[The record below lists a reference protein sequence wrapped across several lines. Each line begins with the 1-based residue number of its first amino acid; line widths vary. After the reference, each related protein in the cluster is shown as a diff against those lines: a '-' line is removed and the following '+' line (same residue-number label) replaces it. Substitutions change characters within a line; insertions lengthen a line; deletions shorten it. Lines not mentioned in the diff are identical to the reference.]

1 MVENNSENFGGQ
13 CPVRNLLDRIGDKWP
28 ILVISLL
35 GEFGTQRFSELSQ
48 KIGTISQKMLT
59 ITLKHLEA
67 DGLVTR
73 KMYPQIPPRVEY
85 TLTELGESLLPIIKS
100 LVDWATIHIPDVE
113 ESRERY
119 KNKGV
124 SK

>member
-1 MVENNSENFGGQ
+1 MEENNSKNFGGQ
-13 CPVRNLLDRIGDKWP
+13 CPVRSLLDRIGDKWP

-35 GEFGTQRFSELSQ
+35 GGFGTQRFSELSQ

-59 ITLKHLEA
+59 ITLKNLEA

-73 KMYPQIPPRVEY
+73 KMYPQVPPRVEY

-124 SK
+124 H